1 MSQGSFPCMLH
12 SNFIKEHLAEN
23 LRIDFPG
30 FGSALEKLGYVE
42 SFIYLA
48 DFFQNF
54 TLLSWMIFFYPSPK
68 SPILFTYLI
77 AYFIWKICV

>member
-1 MSQGSFPCMLH
+1 MHAALKLYKGTPGWKF
-12 SNFIKEHLAEN
+12 EN
-23 LRIDFPG
+23 RLPG

-54 TLLSWMIFFYPSPK
+54 TLLSWMIFSYPSPE